1 MEVLVKQPRRTTRI
15 LRQTLATMALG
26 GVLSGCALFGLPN
39 VYENTYSYQGE
50 TFVIEWTTNGP
61 TSTVVS
67 LFQVVDGRRVLI
79 GGTTVASDA
88 GPPATKVE
96 RRVNEIVAGG
106 QRVQRTVRKAPR
118 GTGIDGGGD

>member
-1 MEVLVKQPRRTTRI
+1 MEDLVKKPRRIPGI
-15 LRQTLATMALG
+15 LRQILATMALG
-26 GVLSGCALFGLPN
+26 GVLSGCALFSLPN

-50 TFVIEWTTNGP
+50 TFVIEWTINGP
-61 TSTVVS
+61 TRTVVS

-79 GGTTVASDA
+79 GGTTVASDL

-96 RRVNEIVAGG
+96 RRVDEIVARG
-106 QRVQRTVRKAPR
+106 QRLPRTVRKAPR